1 MVLPG
6 SGWRHALRLPSIMV
20 IGVGVAWS
28 TSLAVLSA
36 FWGRDLRF
44 VRTPKF
50 GIGPR
55 GGQWRGKVY
64 AGGAP
69 WGGVVELG
77 LGVYCAWTAWLM
89 GSHDHYSVVPF
100 MLLYTAGFLTVGA
113 LTMLHAMPGPRAIL
127 LLLVALGGATVLGAA
142 EATEETGARF
152 LIAEGERWWT
162 RSPDP
167 ANPVACATCHHD
179 PADVRGWAG
188 GFPKVKPLPPPHT
201 RVMTLLQANAEAVA
215 LHYRLPDTLPA
226 ATAITAYLA
235 ALGADLPVVPGMSP
249 GQLVFPERIREFET
263 SVTRGASAFSA
274 RCGFCHRPT
283 EVAPAVRMFPRM
295 SGGQPE
301 SLETFLACH
310 RPSSRPLDWAGQETA
325 DVVAYLL
332 SHLAGQPV
340 GPRKEHP

>member
-1 MVLPG
+1 
-6 SGWRHALRLPSIMV
+6 MV

-50 GIGPR
+50 GIGPG

-77 LGVYCAWTAWLM
+77 LGLYCAWTAWLM
-89 GSHDHYSVVPF
+89 GSRGHYSVVPF

-113 LTMLHAMPGPRAIL
+113 LTMLHAMSWPRGVL
-127 LLLVALGGATVLGAA
+127 PLLVALGGATIPGAA
-142 EATEETGARF
+142 GAPDETGTRA
-152 LIAEGERWWT
+152 LVAVGERWWT

-179 PADVRGWAG
+179 PAEVRGWAG

-201 RVMTLLQANAEAVA
+201 RVMTFLQANAEAVA
-215 LHYRLPDTLPA
+215 RHYRLPVALPV
-226 ATAITAYLA
+226 ATAITAYLS
-235 ALGADLPVVPGMSP
+235 ALGADLPVSPGISP
-249 GQLVFPERIREFET
+249 GQPVFLERIRELEA
-263 SVTRGASAFSA
+263 SVTRGVSAFSA
-274 RCGFCHRPT
+274 RCGFCHQPS
-283 EVAPAVRMFPRM
+283 EIAPAARMFPRM
-295 SGGQPE
+295 SRGQPE
-301 SLETFLACH
+301 SLETFLVRH
-310 RPSSRPLDWAGQETA
+310 RPSRRPLDWSGQETA
-325 DVVAYLL
+325 DVLAYLA

-340 GPRKEHP
+340 RARKEDP